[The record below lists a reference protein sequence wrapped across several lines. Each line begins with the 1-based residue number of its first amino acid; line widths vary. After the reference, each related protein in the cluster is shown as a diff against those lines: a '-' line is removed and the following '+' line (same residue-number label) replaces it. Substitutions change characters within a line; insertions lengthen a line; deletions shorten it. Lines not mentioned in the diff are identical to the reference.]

1 MPGLRENVKK
11 VLDKGPE
18 QEQSKQ
24 LDIEQSGYSKRSP
37 ILKAYMA
44 GTMPVDHK
52 ILLDA
57 IKRELGDKQEGVIHL
72 EDVLQATGYA
82 RASALKMLRHMQNFG
97 VLETERRYRGTWV
110 KILSYNV

>member
-11 VLDKGPE
+11 VLDKE
-18 QEQSKQ
+18 QEQQ
-24 LDIEQSGYSKRSP
+24 AQPATTQAGYSERSP
-37 ILKAYMA
+37 ILKAYRA
-44 GTMPVDHK
+44 GVMPVDHK

-57 IKRELGDKQEGVIHL
+57 IKHELGDSKEGVIHL

-82 RASALKMLRHMQNFG
+82 RASALKMLKHMQNFG

-110 KILSYNV
+110 KVLK